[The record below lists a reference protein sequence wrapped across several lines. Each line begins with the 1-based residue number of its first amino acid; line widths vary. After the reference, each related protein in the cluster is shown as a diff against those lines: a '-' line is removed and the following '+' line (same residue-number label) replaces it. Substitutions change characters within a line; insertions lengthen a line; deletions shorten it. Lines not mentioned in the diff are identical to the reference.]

1 MHCIKRLGER
11 VMSRSFERQVNE
23 LHIRAAIM
31 NKYTELGHPQTLAIA
46 ASGLCGNSFHARFMH
61 KKSDKTN
68 SHKLILTFMSKLFFI
83 LDNIVEILM
92 PDHFHVE
99 A

>member
-31 NKYTELGHPQTLAIA
+31 NKYTELGHPQTLA
-46 ASGLCGNSFHARFMH
+46 S
-61 KKSDKTN
+61 
-68 SHKLILTFMSKLFFI
+68 LTC
-83 LDNIVEILM
+83 
-92 PDHFHVE
+92 PH
-99 A
+99 